1 MNPNDPNVLLLETV
15 ARHLDN
21 DLLREVVFI
30 GGAVAGLLITDSAA
44 RANGF
49 SLQAGVVA
57 AADER
62 AKLERLCRTI
72 TRPAVSTERVSL
84 TAQGLI
90 HYRLKTP
97 YRDGTTH
104 DRDRNLRGLWREGEG
119 HCLHR
124 RFGGDQAHPGASR

>member
-49 SLQAGVVA
+49 SLQAGVAA
-57 AADER
+57 AADKR
-62 AKLERLCRTI
+62 AKLERLCRYF

-90 HYRLKTP
+90 HSRLKTP
-97 YRDGTTH
+97 CRDGTPH
-104 DRDRNLRGLWREGEG
+104 GVFEPLDF
-119 HCLHR
+119 HVKAR
-124 RFGGDQAHPGASR
+124 RFGAGAARELHGRSRRH